1 MFEDLLQRD
10 DVLNFINEIKTN
22 ERYFDKNIDDL
33 LNPSFYMSREI
44 ALYIFYDALF
54 KYKIVLDDVYLF
66 DEYLEQLEKL
76 YRKIDNFNDIRFGIN
91 KLIGRMLSIKLDIK
105 NINDDQSKKLLIETI
120 YHKYIKNGYFFHGIN
135 SNYAKSI
142 LENGFTP
149 EDYDNLY
156 ESFEQ
161 LNRIFAKYNIIR
173 IIYKDFTSK
182 QAYFTDD
189 IVMGCYYSI
198 YSPLF
203 FYKFLTNEEYFGKL
217 VQKDSYLIGD
227 YSVLIKRLKRFM
239 SNNLFHED
247 DRKSVLDI
255 VQKQMNLL
263 HSENKKICFVGDGNN
278 VSNSL
283 LLIAP
288 LLGMDI
294 SLACPKGYEP
304 KESILKI
311 AEEYAEE
318 NSTEITITDDI
329 AVALENVDVVY
340 TDVWVSMGD
349 EAEEKQR
356 NLDFAPFQVNEDLMS
371 LANDEVIDGPQSVIY
386 DEAENRMHAQKAIL
400 YHYMKD

>member
-217 VQKDSYLIGD
+217 VQKDSYLMGD

-263 HSENKKICFVGDGNN
+263 HSENKKICFLLVRRDEITDNPSLDEFLSDGDDIYDIIDRLLSSKYNN
-278 VSNSL
+278 ISTNKVFSPSQFEIAFLDCYYENKKKELLKIDEEDEYYKGKEEEVVNDFLNVYGKVSIFL
-283 LLIAP
+283 LLGA
-288 LLGMDI
+288 LLIIIGVI
-294 SLACPKGYEP
+294 V
-304 KESILKI
+304 SIFLI
-311 AEEYAEE
+311 FR
-318 NSTEITITDDI
+318 
-329 AVALENVDVVY
+329 
-340 TDVWVSMGD
+340 G
-349 EAEEKQR
+349 R
-356 NLDFAPFQVNEDLMS
+356 
-371 LANDEVIDGPQSVIY
+371 
-386 DEAENRMHAQKAIL
+386 
-400 YHYMKD
+400 